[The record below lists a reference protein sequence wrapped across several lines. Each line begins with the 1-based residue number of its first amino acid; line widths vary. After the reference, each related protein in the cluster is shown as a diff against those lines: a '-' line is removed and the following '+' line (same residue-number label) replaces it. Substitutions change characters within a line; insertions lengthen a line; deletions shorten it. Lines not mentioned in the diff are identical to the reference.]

1 MTEFFRRPL
10 LLSARHIIWETDAE
24 VSYEDLSAKKYLI
37 NVHSGSDY
45 FVRLISL
52 LLFFVLTYSIFL
64 LIILLSIFD
73 NL

>member
-24 VSYEDLSAKKYLI
+24 VSYEDLSAKEYLI
-37 NVHSGSDY
+37 NVVSGSDY

-52 LLFFVLTYSIFL
+52 LFFFCFNLLHIFVNR
-64 LIILLSIFD
+64 ITFNI
-73 NL
+73 